1 MRKNFEAMLNWLEA
15 RAEAISVP
23 YLLAAAL
30 LLIVLGSASCSA
42 PATPKDTSL
51 ASPAAVS
58 RPANTAVAL
67 PVKVTAE
74 TRNPLPDLA
83 AAAAAGTPL
92 YQANCA
98 YCHGDTGAGEGP
110 AGPSFNPIPTHLA
123 KGAILNDPDGK
134 VFLALKNG
142 KGKMP
147 AMKKMTDEQMWQ
159 VVAYVR
165 TLAKQ

>member
-1 MRKNFEAMLNWLEA
+1 MFKKFESMLNWIEA
-15 RAEAISVP
+15 GTKAISVP

-30 LLIVLGSASCSA
+30 LLIVLGSAACSS
-42 PATPKDTSL
+42 PSTPKDTSL

-58 RPANTAVAL
+58 TTVNTAVTL
-67 PVKVTAE
+67 PAKVTAE
-74 TRNPLPDLA
+74 TRSPLPDLA
-83 AAAAAGTPL
+83 AAAVAGTPL

-98 YCHGDTGAGEGP
+98 YCHGDTGAGDGP
-110 AGPSFNPIPTHLA
+110 AGESFDPIPTHLA
-123 KGAILNDPDGK
+123 NGAILSDPDGK